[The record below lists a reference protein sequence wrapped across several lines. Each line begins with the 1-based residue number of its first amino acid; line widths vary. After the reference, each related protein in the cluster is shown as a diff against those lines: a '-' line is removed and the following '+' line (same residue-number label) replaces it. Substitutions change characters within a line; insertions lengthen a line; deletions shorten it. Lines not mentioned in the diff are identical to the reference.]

1 MFHHLGIDPGKT
13 GGATI
18 LDGEGNIVAKFGFTK
33 KTDHDISEWIRD
45 QTKGRKVIAYIE
57 RVSSS
62 PKMGVVSAF
71 SFGRSFGMLVGL
83 LTGLKVSFDFVS
95 PAVWQRRLGCLT
107 RGDKNVTKS
116 KAQRMYPEEKNITH
130 ATADSILIAR
140 FCYQFG
146 LK

>member
-1 MFHHLGIDPGKT
+1 MYYLGIDPGKT
-13 GGATI
+13 GGATL
-18 LDGEGNIVAKFGFTK
+18 LDDNGEIVAKFGFTK
-33 KTDHDISEWIRD
+33 KTDHDISEWIEA

-57 RVSSS
+57 RVGSM
-62 PKMGVVSAF
+62 PKQGIASAF
-71 SFGRSFGMLVGL
+71 NFGRNYGMLIGL

-95 PAVWQRRLGCLT
+95 PGVWQRRLGCLT
-107 RGDKNVTKS
+107 HGNKNVTKA
-116 KAQRMYPEEKNITH
+116 KAQRMYPNETKITH

>member
-1 MFHHLGIDPGKT
+1 MFYLGIDPGKT
-13 GGATI
+13 GGVTL
-18 LDGEGNIVAKFGFTK
+18 LDDDGSIVAKFAFTK
-33 KTDHDISEWIRD
+33 KTDHDISQWIED

-57 RVSSS
+57 RVGSM
-62 PKMGVVSAF
+62 PKQGIASAF
-71 SFGRSFGMLVGL
+71 NFGRNYGMLIGL

-95 PAVWQRRLGCLT
+95 PGVWQRRLGCMT

-116 KAQRMYPEEKNITH
+116 KAQRMYPSETKITH